1 MSKTYRGKDKQKLI
15 QVMKKK
21 FNRIGKRS
29 FLYLK
34 DQDNQEEKVKR
45 EN

>member
-1 MSKTYRGKDKQKLI
+1 MSKTYRGKDRQKLI

-34 DQDNQEEKVKR
+34 EEKDNKEVKDKI
-45 EN
+45 